1 MLDGFSFQRL
11 EIAGIDNEPVFALN
25 VPSAREQENCLFHNT
40 VASGDDYVRRLAER
54 IEAAMRAR
62 TALPVVRFADG
73 EYAFYSL
80 SLLCNGLYQQAESV
94 QVIRAALPGHIE
106 ALRAVASDGVLAPL
120 VFPANVRRRSWW
132 RRKSGDDSAQRF
144 LDFLARNGVR
154 LTAQNY
160 VPFYAVY
167 ACLSDVPFAAL
178 LDGKTVCVVN
188 SDYDAAACADWFA
201 RAGSYPRL
209 THARIPSSYV
219 ATQWETMRDAVLA
232 QISDPPDLLMVGAGV
247 GALPVCV
254 DLARQFSAPAI
265 DAGHILNMMN
275 NLERKS
281 QGPRFYTHRR

>member
-1 MLDGFSFQRL
+1 MLDGFNFRRL
-11 EIAGIDNEPVFALN
+11 EITGIDNEPVFALN
-25 VPSAREQENCLFHNT
+25 VPSAREQEVCLFHNT
-40 VASGDDYVRRLAER
+40 VAGGDDYVRRLAER
-54 IEAAMRAR
+54 IENAMRSR

-73 EYAFYSL
+73 EYAFYNL

-94 QVIRAALPGHIE
+94 AAIRAALPSHVV
-106 ALRAVASDGVLAPL
+106 ALRAVAEQGILAPL
-120 VFPANVRRRSWW
+120 VFPGNVRRRPWW
-132 RRKSGDDSAQRF
+132 RRKSGDDSGRRF
-144 LDFLARNGVR
+144 LDFLAHNGVP

-167 ACLSDVPFAAL
+167 ACLSDVSFAKM

-201 RAGSYPRL
+201 RAGARPRL
-209 THARIPSSYV
+209 THARIPASYV
-219 ATQWETMRDAVLA
+219 ATQWEPALAAVKEPA
-232 QISDPPDLLMVGAGV
+232 DLFLVGAGV

-254 DLARQFSAPAI
+254 DVARRFGAPAI